1 MPMTA
6 KLTIE
11 PSQCR
16 AARGLLAWTQADLA
30 NRAGVTLPTISDF
43 ENQKR
48 APHQNNLAAIRSALE
63 DAGVRFIAA
72 GKSGGAGVR
81 LNL

>member
-1 MPMTA
+1 MTT

-43 ENQKR
+43 ENEKR
-48 APHQNNLAAIRSALE
+48 TPHQNNLAAIRRALE
-63 DAGVRFIAA
+63 DAGVKFITA
-72 GKSGGAGVR
+72 GKNGGPGVR
-81 LNL
+81 MKS